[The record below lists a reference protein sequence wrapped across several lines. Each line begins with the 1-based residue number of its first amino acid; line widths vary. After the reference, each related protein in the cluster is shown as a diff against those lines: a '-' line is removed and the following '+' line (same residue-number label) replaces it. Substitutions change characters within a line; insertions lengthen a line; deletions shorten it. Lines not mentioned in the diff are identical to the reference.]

1 MKVVIV
7 EPNKPAYVAEI
18 ENDYRIISKIIDGPI
33 QIAPFFSD
41 AMILCNEDGKI
52 ENLPITAY
60 FSFGDDCSDVIV
72 GTFIICGIDGD
83 DFASLSDDLCLKYTE
98 LFKEPF
104 DTKKALHELQRDN
117 IL

>member
-18 ENDYRIISKIIDGPI
+18 ENDYQIISKIIDGPI
-33 QIAPFFSD
+33 QTAPFFSD
-41 AMILCNEDGKI
+41 AMILCNKDGKV
-52 ENLPITAY
+52 EDLPITAY
-60 FSFGDDCSDVIV
+60 FSFGDCSDVIV
-72 GTFIICGIDGD
+72 GTFIICGMDGD
-83 DFASLSDDLCLKYTE
+83 GFASLSDDLCLKYTE

-104 DTKKALHELQRDN
+104 DTKKALHDLQRDG